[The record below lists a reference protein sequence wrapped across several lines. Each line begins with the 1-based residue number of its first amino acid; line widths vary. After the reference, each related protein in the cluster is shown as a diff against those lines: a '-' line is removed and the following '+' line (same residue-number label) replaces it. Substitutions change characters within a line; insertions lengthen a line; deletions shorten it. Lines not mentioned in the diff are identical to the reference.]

1 MQLNQNQFQ
10 IYFRN
15 LLLTSFIFLI
25 TFNITAKELSAEDGL
40 TKINKNIETSQ
51 SNINDIQKN
60 LSIVDSNI
68 QAMNKTSAELQ
79 AQKKTLQNLYKENE
93 RIIQNHGK
101 EMAKF
106 DLLVSKEKQS
116 LEDEKQKITKLE
128 QVIAQLKAQQ
138 EKRNNNI
145 VELQKNKETYL
156 ASKNKGLENQKQIQ
170 SSISEVDKNI
180 LSAKKELQIWTQKR
194 KNNDKELAKWTK
206 ERDSHQKMQD
216 DVKTLLEN

>member
-79 AQKKTLQNLYKENE
+79 AQKKTLQNLYKE
-93 RIIQNHGK
+93 K
-101 EMAKF
+101 
-106 DLLVSKEKQS
+106 D
-116 LEDEKQKITKLE
+116 
-128 QVIAQLKAQQ
+128 
-138 EKRNNNI
+138 
-145 VELQKNKETYL
+145 
-156 ASKNKGLENQKQIQ
+156 
-170 SSISEVDKNI
+170 
-180 LSAKKELQIWTQKR
+180 R
-194 KNNDKELAKWTK
+194 K
-206 ERDSHQKMQD
+206 S
-216 DVKTLLEN
+216 VV